1 VVERIE
7 GVQKLSGRPLF
18 ILALALVAA
27 TTPTVANAASASEL
41 SGSPS
46 SMRKQHRIAK
56 KNNFTF
62 LRTAKQVR
70 DFIRNERLVRVPG
83 NADYAV
89 AKVQF
94 PYARDATKLFIER
107 LAVQYHR
114 ATGDRLVVTSLTRPV
129 SRQPSNASPLSV
141 HPTGMAV
148 DFRMP
153 KKSAHRRWLERTLIS
168 LEDKNLLDATRER
181 RPAHYHVAVF
191 PRQYERYVA
200 SK

>member
-1 VVERIE
+1 VT
-7 GVQKLSGRPLF
+7 
-18 ILALALVAA
+18 LALLAVV
-27 TTPTVANAASASEL
+27 PSVVNASGASEL
-41 SGSPS
+41 GGSLS
-46 SMRKQHRIAK
+46 SMQRQHRIALR
-56 KNNFTF
+56 NNFTF

-70 DFIRNERLVRVPG
+70 DFIRKERLVSVEG
-83 NADYAV
+83 NAHYAV

-107 LAVQYHR
+107 LARQYHQ

-129 SRQPSNASPLSV
+129 SRQPRNASPLSV

-153 KKSAHRRWLERTLIS
+153 KKAAHRRWLERTLLS

>member
-1 VVERIE
+1 MT
-7 GVQKLSGRPLF
+7 
-18 ILALALVAA
+18 LALLAVA
-27 TTPTVANAASASEL
+27 TPSVMNAASASDL
-41 SGSPS
+41 GGSLS
-46 SMRKQHRIAK
+46 SMRRQHRVAL

-62 LRTAKQVR
+62 LRTARQVR
-70 DFIRNERLVRVPG
+70 DFIRKERLVRVEG
-83 NADYAV
+83 NGHYEV

-107 LAVQYHR
+107 LAAQYHR

-129 SRQPSNASPLSV
+129 ERQPRNASPLSV

-148 DFRMP
+148 DLRTP
-153 KKSAHRRWLERTLIS
+153 RKAAHRRWLERTLIS

-191 PRQYERYVA
+191 PQQYERYVG
-200 SK
+200 SR